1 MNKFEIST
9 GVHTY
14 SVGMPLTAKQYYQIQ
29 KSLSDHL
36 RLTNSNFWAK
46 KEQYTVDFLKESG
59 IVLYLSKIKRIY
71 RIKVRLEPCR
81 VLGNSDPAALYQ
93 PSKKSYR
100 EMIQQVD
107 KLLQPYHIPCSI
119 DEMKISRIDLTCN
132 LLFSQSD
139 PVQIYIRSLQKAF
152 VLPHFKRDYFRPDDG
167 KAKNPQEANRHSCK
181 QKCRSASFFSY
192 DKTAQLQMI
201 GRLTNELIGKRVLR
215 LEAELKREAM
225 KKHLGKQPDNYH
237 YLKAGAAQAQK
248 VIKWYL
254 KRLFKHAD
262 GTHMCYCEAVELVQQ
277 QTWKPKTRERALYLL
292 RKVSDSQSL
301 DAALQK
307 TMAHFGIKR
316 DAADRLLCKLRKAGI
331 NPITLPNSSHAQ
343 PIESMLKYFK

>member
-9 GVHTY
+9 GMHTY
-14 SVGMPLTAKQYYQIQ
+14 SVGMTLTAKQYYQIQ

-59 IVLYLSKIKRIY
+59 VVLYLSKIKRIY
-71 RIKVRLEPCR
+71 RIKVRLEPYR

-100 EMIQQVD
+100 EMVQQVD

-152 VLPHFKRDYFRPDDG
+152 VLPHYKRDYFRMDDG
-167 KAKNPQEANRHSCK
+167 KAKNPQEANRHSYK
-181 QKCRSASFFSY
+181 QKCRSASFFAY

-201 GRLTNELIGKRVLR
+201 GRLTNELIGKCILR
-215 LEAELKREAM
+215 LEAELKREVM
-225 KKHLGKQPDNYH
+225 KKRLGKQPDNYH
-237 YLKAGAAQAQK
+237 YLKAGAAQTQK

-254 KRLFKHAD
+254 KRLYKCVD
-262 GTHMCYCEAVELVQQ
+262 TPHMRYCDAVEIIQQ
-277 QTWKPKTRERALYLL
+277 QSWKYKTRERALYLL

-307 TMAHFGIKR
+307 TMEHFDIKHN
-316 DAADRLLCKLRKAGI
+316 AAERLLRKLRKAGI
-331 NPITLPNSSHAQ
+331 NPITLPNSCHTQS
-343 PIESMLKYFK
+343 IESLLKYF

>member
-29 KSLSDHL
+29 KSLSDRL

-46 KEQYTVDFLKESG
+46 KEQYNVDFLKESG

-139 PVQIYIRSLQKAF
+139 PVQIYIRSLQK
-152 VLPHFKRDYFRPDDG
+152 D
-167 KAKNPQEANRHSCK
+167 
-181 QKCRSASFFSY
+181 
-192 DKTAQLQMI
+192 
-201 GRLTNELIGKRVLR
+201 
-215 LEAELKREAM
+215 
-225 KKHLGKQPDNYH
+225 
-237 YLKAGAAQAQK
+237 
-248 VIKWYL
+248 
-254 KRLFKHAD
+254 
-262 GTHMCYCEAVELVQQ
+262 
-277 QTWKPKTRERALYLL
+277 
-292 RKVSDSQSL
+292 RKSVV
-301 DAALQK
+301 
-307 TMAHFGIKR
+307 
-316 DAADRLLCKLRKAGI
+316 
-331 NPITLPNSSHAQ
+331 
-343 PIESMLKYFK
+343 

>member
-14 SVGMPLTAKQYYQIQ
+14 SVGMPLTAKHYYQIQ

-36 RLTNSNFWAK
+36 RLINSNFWAK

-152 VLPHFKRDYFRPDDG
+152 VLPHYKRDYFRPDDG

-262 GTHMCYCEAVELVQQ
+262 GTHNLYSSWYLPLIEAGKSMPDAVGADAPADSGNAGTAAGKSAPGGTGIVTEEQVQ
-277 QTWKPKTRERALYLL
+277 KGYVL
-292 RKVSDSQSL
+292 
-301 DAALQK
+301 
-307 TMAHFGIKR
+307 
-316 DAADRLLCKLRKAGI
+316 
-331 NPITLPNSSHAQ
+331 
-343 PIESMLKYFK
+343 